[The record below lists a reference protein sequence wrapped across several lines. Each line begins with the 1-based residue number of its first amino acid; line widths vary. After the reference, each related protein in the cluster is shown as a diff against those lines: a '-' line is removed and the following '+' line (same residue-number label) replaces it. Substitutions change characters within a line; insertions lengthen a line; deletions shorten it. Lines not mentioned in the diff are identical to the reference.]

1 MFVRLFVTPENSNLG
16 IKASDLLSTRDY
28 TCAEENRSELNITS
42 CFPMHAVADPDLEVR
57 EGGKRSQKFIF
68 ALSLFWCFSLLKT
81 ALLSPKTK
89 TFSFGPKIRGK
100 GGGGRGPLLDPPLA
114 CPIWVAS
121 DARLSVRLSSNNL
134 RRLPLTPRNG
144 QYVNSFNSF
153 NTLSGRLVLNEDYY
167 QHRGTY
173 LDATLNFHY

>member
-1 MFVRLFVTPENSNLG
+1 MFVCLFVTPENSNLG
-16 IKASDLLSTRDY
+16 IKACDLLSTCDY

-42 CFPMHAVADPDLEVR
+42 CFPMHAGADPDLGVR
-57 EGGKRSQKFIF
+57 EGGER
-68 ALSLFWCFSLLKT
+68 
-81 ALLSPKTK
+81 SPKTK
-89 TFSFGPKIRGK
+89 TFSFFPKIR
-100 GGGGRGPLLDPPLA
+100 GGGRGPLLDPPLA
-114 CPIWVAS
+114 CPIWVAR
-121 DARLSVRLSSNNL
+121 DARLSVRLSSNNV

-173 LDATLNFHY
+173 LDATLNSHDWSTRESMVPVRRMKF